1 MHTTIQTAAGD
12 GNMKEVSIIGQK
24 TFAREL
30 NCFLDIQAAIKLGT
44 WRDLAE
50 ELGTWRDLAEEYL
63 KLKKSK
69 HGDNGKWP
77 PQNVYSET

>member
-30 NCFLDIQAAIKLGT
+30 NSFLNIQAAIERIGNVAEGLGP
-44 WRDLAE
+44 
-50 ELGTWRDLAEEYL
+50 WRDLAEEYL
-63 KLKKSK
+63 KFKKSK
-69 HGDNGKWP
+69 HGDI
-77 PQNVYSET
+77 